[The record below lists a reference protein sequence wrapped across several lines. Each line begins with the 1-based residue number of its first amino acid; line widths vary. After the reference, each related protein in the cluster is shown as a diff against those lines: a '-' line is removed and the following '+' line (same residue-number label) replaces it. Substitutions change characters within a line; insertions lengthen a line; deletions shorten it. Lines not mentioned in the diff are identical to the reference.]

1 MNLLKFPGL
10 VLASFRAI
18 ICFVSILIA
27 IAIYVVT
34 IPILGHTPKRAF
46 KLRRSWLKFGQPLL
60 GIKVEYKGKPI
71 DQAALYVSNHRT
83 LSDPIATCL
92 VVNAF
97 VIAKAEVA
105 NIPILNQGAKL
116 TGVMYVKRD
125 SKKSRSSVRET
136 TTEVLQS
143 GQNVLVYPEGTTSG
157 EVMPLPY
164 RYGTFTEAMKHGIP
178 IVPIAI
184 EYKHEKDMWREG
196 KLIPQFFR
204 QFSHL
209 STQILHVIGD
219 PIVASSGE
227 EAANIAREWTF
238 NTVDGYLEKQQ
249 LPTL

>member
-10 VLASFRAI
+10 LLALFRAI
-18 ICFVSILIA
+18 VCFGSILLVLIL
-27 IAIYVVT
+27 YVIT
-34 IPILGHTPKRAF
+34 IPIFGHNQVRAF
-46 KLRRSWLKFGQPLL
+46 NLRRNWLKFGQRLL

-71 DQAALYVSNHRT
+71 NTAALYVSNHRT
-83 LSDPIATCL
+83 LSDPIATCRVL
-92 VVNAF
+92 DAF

-105 NIPILNQGAKL
+105 DIPILNQGAKL

-125 SKKSRSSVRET
+125 SKESRSSVRET
-136 TTEVLQS
+136 TTEVLKS

-164 RYGTFTEAMKHGIP
+164 RYGTFTEAIKHNIP

-184 EYKHEKDMWREG
+184 EYKHQKDMWRQG

-209 STQILHVIGD
+209 NTHILHIIGE
-219 PIVASSGE
+219 PIEAESGE
-227 EAANIAREWTF
+227 EAAQIARQWTYDM
-238 NTVDGYLEKQQ
+238 VDGYIID
-249 LPTL
+249 